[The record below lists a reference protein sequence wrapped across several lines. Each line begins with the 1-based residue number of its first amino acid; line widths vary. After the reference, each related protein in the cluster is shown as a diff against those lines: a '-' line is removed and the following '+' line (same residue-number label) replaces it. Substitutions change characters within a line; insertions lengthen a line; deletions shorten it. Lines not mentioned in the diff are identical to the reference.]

1 MQIRKVTD
9 DAFRKYGRIVE
20 GYDFTEISQQLMKTP
35 CPADSTVYVP
45 SDAALEACGVYGEL
59 TERMYGGLPI
69 QIGYC
74 NGNNKALNAL
84 EYHRSSEINL
94 PVGNGMTLL
103 LGKREDV
110 EADDT
115 YDTAKVEAFYVPEGV
130 AIEVFATTLH
140 YAPCTSEEG
149 GFRCLVVLPKDTNT
163 ELEAGPYTKGEE
175 RLMTA
180 KNKWLIAHPDAGIK
194 GAFCGLKGENITLE

>member
-1 MQIRKVTD
+1 MRIQQVTD
-9 DAFRKYGRIVE
+9 QAFRRYGRILE
-20 GYDFTEISQQLMKTP
+20 GYDFKELTEKLLQTP

-45 SDAALEACGVYGEL
+45 SDAALEACVVYQDL
-59 TERMYGGLPI
+59 TDRTYGGLPI

-74 NGNNKALNAL
+74 NGNNKKLNAL

-94 PVGNGMTLL
+94 PVGNGMILL

-110 EADDT
+110 EPDDT
-115 YDTAKVEAFYVPEGV
+115 YDTAKVEAFYVPAGV

-163 ELEAGPYTKGEE
+163 ELAAGPYTVGEE
-175 RLMTA
+175 RLLTA
-180 KNKWLIAHPDAGIK
+180 KNKWLIAHAEAGIE
-194 GAFCGLKGENITLE
+194 GAFCGLKGENITLD